1 MKIIWNSIKKWKG
14 IIPLFII
21 TCFFAFPIIALAYP
35 DSGDSPMFD
44 TSTTPKSGDEK
55 CVNDH
60 TCIKVCE
67 WSSPVTQGYH
77 SYVYYYFKANSWQYV
92 SYHQGNK
99 YKTTYSGKNGKL
111 PDKNTIE
118 YESDNLK
125 TNLLNKGQCPAGAYV
140 DHAIMMNAYMCFDST
155 KNVKGDK
162 TFCQKEHPYKYP
174 TKENSKLI
182 YTMDK
187 QINTYFDKYTTE
199 KVNAVTCDSLAD
211 ETGYSVDPN
220 KLDGVL
226 DEVANDFSHNFLY
239 DNKLPEFIKNGTY
252 KNKYKD
258 FGVRIKAKAKTCAT
272 QLKKK
277 AEQDLQAGKI
287 TQEQYNNI
295 VSDEDLDDQIQ
306 DKIDN
311 LEQNINEGTNP
322 SNPSEEV
329 PIVDANCETLLGDK
343 ITEYLKTGLTYL
355 QIGGIILAIV
365 LGMLDFVG
373 AMLSGEADSLK
384 KAQKKLVIR
393 IAMAAALLLIPAL
406 LKIIFGT
413 FGTVPGS
420 DTFCI
425 LD

>member
-1 MKIIWNSIKKWKG
+1 MRI
-14 IIPLFII
+14 
-21 TCFFAFPIIALAYP
+21 
-35 DSGDSPMFD
+35 
-44 TSTTPKSGDEK
+44 
-55 CVNDH
+55 
-60 TCIKVCE
+60 
-67 WSSPVTQGYH
+67 
-77 SYVYYYFKANSWQYV
+77 
-92 SYHQGNK
+92 
-99 YKTTYSGKNGKL
+99 
-111 PDKNTIE
+111 
-118 YESDNLK
+118 
-125 TNLLNKGQCPAGAYV
+125 
-140 DHAIMMNAYMCFDST
+140 
-155 KNVKGDK
+155 
-162 TFCQKEHPYKYP
+162 
-174 TKENSKLI
+174 
-182 YTMDK
+182 
-187 QINTYFDKYTTE
+187 
-199 KVNAVTCDSLAD
+199 
-211 ETGYSVDPN
+211 
-220 KLDGVL
+220 
-226 DEVANDFSHNFLY
+226 
-239 DNKLPEFIKNGTY
+239 
-252 KNKYKD
+252 KD

>member
-1 MKIIWNSIKKWKG
+1 MKTSIWRSIKQWKG
-14 IIPLFII
+14 MIPALIII
-21 TCFFAFPIIALAYP
+21 CFFAFPLIALADP
-35 DSGDSPMFD
+35 SDSPMFEGEQK
-44 TSTTPKSGDEK
+44 SPKKGDES

-67 WSSPVTQGYH
+67 WSNPGTDGYH
-77 SYVYYYFKANSWQYV
+77 AYAYYYFKGNSWKYV
-92 SYHQGNK
+92 WYFEHHPFVTSRSE
-99 YKTTYSGKNGKL
+99 SGGKL
-111 PDKNTIE
+111 PDKNIF
-118 YESDNLK
+118 YESDSIKNNLQ
-125 TNLLNKGQCPAGAYV
+125 NKGTCPAGAYV
-140 DHAIMMNAYMCFDST
+140 DRSGAGLSQELCLDST
-155 KNVKGDK
+155 KKLKGDK
-162 TFCQKEHPYKYP
+162 TYCHKKSNMGTSFKD
-174 TKENSKLI
+174 NSKLI

-199 KVNAVTCDSLAD
+199 KINSVTCENLAD
-211 ETGYSVDPN
+211 STGYSVDPN

-239 DNKLPEFIKNGTY
+239 DNKLPEFMKNGAY

-258 FGVRIKAKAKTCAT
+258 FGVKIKAKAKTCAT

-287 TQEQYNNI
+287 SQEEYNNI
-295 VSDEDLDDQIQ
+295 TSDEDLDDQIQ
-306 DKIDN
+306 DKLDD
-311 LEQNINEGTNP
+311 LDQNINEGVNP

-355 QIGGIILAIV
+355 QIGGIILAII

-373 AMLSGEADSLK
+373 AMLSGEADALK
-384 KAQKKLVIR
+384 KAQKKLVVR

-425 LD
+425 L